1 MHYFPSY
8 PGNCSLSIY
17 PPFCPKISKILVAH
31 ISQIQALLPSHQNPE
46 KSPLSLGDMFVCLV
60 RLSFPEREKKNAR
73 RRNNL
78 IQKEWQRFVGNGVHQ
93 EQRDLQNRHRG
104 RFFFTAGGSV
114 GLQTLCNISGEKH
127 GWYIYIYVYMY
138 ILFLLLM
145 QFFTAWE
152 EIQFSVV
159 IALQFQP

>member
-1 MHYFPSY
+1 MF
-8 PGNCSLSIY
+8 GTAFLS
-17 PPFCPKISKILVAH
+17 
-31 ISQIQALLPSHQNPE
+31 
-46 KSPLSLGDMFVCLV
+46 G
-60 RLSFPEREKKNAR
+60 EKKNAR

-93 EQRDLQNRHRG
+93 EQRDLGQSPGETYGQQTR
-104 RFFFTAGGSV
+104 SV
-114 GLQTLCNISGEKH
+114 GLQTSCNISGEKH

-145 QFFTAWE
+145 PFFTAWE
-152 EIQFSVV
+152 EIEFSVV